1 MRESSNV
8 ENISCFYGQKQEKD
22 LSLQKVFRHYIRT
35 MNLQNISHVYKGLI
49 LRNRAFASFK
59 EKEEL
64 ETIYSDLI
72 QYISEEDAILDPMS
86 GYGGSMSFFGKKGYR
101 TINIEINP
109 PEYYWQLLIN
119 PQNTKAILSI
129 IEQMRKEK
137 IKLPQIKKMFSLV
150 DDLFS
155 DEAINNIKTLYHI
168 ITEYSNNNDLA
179 IALLLPFVSRFAN
192 YQKSKTNITHF
203 KQGGLC
209 TYVGWEEDFQNYL
222 IIIHKRLSEDIVKYK
237 QTEHTNILSDIM
249 KVDITDKFSYFITS
263 PPYPNYRDYSKLFKI
278 ENWVLDNIIL
288 EKPTDFNMMIGS
300 NNVSGKKYGEIH
312 SAKANNFLVELKEKS
327 EKLKVL
333 KSRRDIR
340 TYYLPYFAQYF
351 YNIQE
356 SYIKLDTMLSEK
368 AVGYIVVNDNIT
380 RDIIVP
386 VGTSICDIFNS
397 LGYKTRDLDT
407 SQISHYG
414 NIGKDAKR
422 INSKHTRHII
432 KIWKE

>member
-1 MRESSNV
+1 
-8 ENISCFYGQKQEKD
+8 
-22 LSLQKVFRHYIRT
+22 
-35 MNLQNISHVYKGLI
+35 MNLDNLRNISHVYKGLI

-64 ETIYSDLI
+64 ETIYSDLK
-72 QYISEEDAILDPMS
+72 QCISDKDTILDPMS

-101 TINIEINP
+101 TTNIEINP

-119 PQNTKAILSI
+119 PQSTKAILSLI
-129 IEQMRKEK
+129 KQIQKER
-137 IKLPQIKKMFSLV
+137 IKFLKFKETFSLI

-155 DEAINNIKTLYHI
+155 DEAIINIKALYNI
-168 ITEYSNNNDLA
+168 VVEYSNNNNDLA

-209 TYVGWEEDFQNYL
+209 SYVGWKDDFQNYL
-222 IIIHKRLSEDIVKYK
+222 KIIQKRLSEDFVNYK

-249 KVDITDKFSYFITS
+249 KIDITDKFSYFVTS

-278 ENWVLDNIIL
+278 ENWVLDNVIL
-288 EKPTDFNMMIGS
+288 DEPTNFNMMIGS

-312 SAKANNFLVELKEKS
+312 SEKANKFLAELKEKS
-327 EKLKVL
+327 EKLKIP
-333 KSRRDIR
+333 KSRSDIR

-356 SYIKLDTMLSEK
+356 AYTKLDSMLSK
-368 AVGYIVVNDNIT
+368 NAVGYIVANDNIT

-386 VGTSICDIFNS
+386 VGAAICDIFNN
-397 LGYKTRDLDT
+397 LGYETKDLDT

-432 KIWKE
+432 KIWKK